1 LSATDGI
8 TMNKDRLLA
17 DAKATALRL
26 APGYMPPEPA
36 VYQLPGT
43 SARAAM
49 DIAINNLKMAGKIT
63 DYDVEISQQ
72 LANVLSGGQCDITEP
87 LTEDDLLNLE
97 LKAFLHLV
105 QQPGTLARLEHLLK
119 TGKPLR
125 N

>member
-1 LSATDGI
+1 
-8 TMNKDRLLA
+8 
-17 DAKATALRL
+17 LRL
-26 APGYMPPEPA
+26 VPGYMPPKSSS
-36 VYQLPGT
+36 YQLPGS

-72 LANVLSGGQCDITEP
+72 LAEVLSGGQCDITEP
-87 LTEDDLLNLE
+87 LTEDGLLNLE
-97 LKAFLHLV
+97 LNAFLHLV